1 MQRLSI
7 ISFFLLPFYIPKEV
21 FRMPVFKYE
30 ALDAQGVAIKDE
42 IEALSQKEAVSK
54 IRNMGYF
61 PTKVHARGEAK
72 KPTAKAAIRPT
83 KRRGAG
89 GKVKVK
95 YITQFARQ
103 LSTLQ
108 DAGLPILR
116 SLRILQ
122 EQQKSGTFKRVIGY
136 VGDDIEGG
144 STLSEAMGRFP
155 RAFDRLFVNMVAAG
169 ETGGVL
175 DLILAR
181 VADFMEKAQKL
192 KARVKSAMVY
202 PIVVLTAAFTIL
214 LLLMWKVIPQFEIV
228 LKEMTEGAQL
238 PAITRGVLA
247 VANWVG
253 KQYGWA
259 ILLAVPVAII
269 FLLRLVRQFQFGRFV
284 LDTIKLKIPVLGQLS
299 SKVAVTRWTRTLGTL
314 ISAGVPILDA
324 INVTRETSG
333 NEVFAN
339 MLGNVHN
346 SIRQGDT
353 FAGPLR
359 QSKTVDL
366 IVSNMVAVGE
376 ETGDLDKML
385 LKVAD
390 NYDEQVDVLVSS
402 LMSLLEPI
410 MIICLGLIV
419 LTIVLSIFLPMITI
433 ITKLNV

>member
-1 MQRLSI
+1 
-7 ISFFLLPFYIPKEV
+7 
-21 FRMPVFKYE
+21 MPLFQYA
-30 ALDAQGVAIKDE
+30 ALDAQGVEIKDE
-42 IEALSQKEAVSK
+42 IDALSQKEAISK

-61 PTKVHARGEAK
+61 PTKVRERGAGKKAGAK
-72 KPTAKAAIRPT
+72 KAAVGPTRK
-83 KRRGAG
+83 RGAG
-89 GKVKVK
+89 GRVRVK

-116 SLRILQ
+116 SLRILE

-136 VGDDIEGG
+136 VADDIEGG
-144 STLSEAMGRFP
+144 STLSEAMGRYP
-155 RAFDRLFVNMVAAG
+155 RTFDRLLVSMVAAG

-192 KARVKSAMVY
+192 KSRVKSAMVY

-214 LLLMWKVIPQFEIV
+214 LLLMKYVIPQFKTV
-228 LKEMTEGAQL
+228 LEEMVEGEL
-238 PAITRGVLA
+238 NPVTTTVLGISHWIA
-247 VANWVG
+247 T
-253 KQYGWA
+253 QYGWVV
-259 ILLAVPVAII
+259 ILSIPFGII
-269 FLLRLVRQFQFGRFV
+269 FLLRIARKFRTSRYV
-284 LDTIKLKIPVLGQLS
+284 LDSIKLKLPVMGQIT
-299 SKVAVTRWTRTLGTL
+299 SKVSVTRWTRTLGTL

-324 INVTRETSG
+324 INVTRETAG

-339 MLGNVHN
+339 MLNNVHN

-390 NYDEQVDVLVSS
+390 NYDEQVDVLVAS
-402 LMSLLEPI
+402 LMSMLEPI
-410 MIICLGLIV
+410 MIICLGGIV
-419 LTIVLSIFLPMITI
+419 MTIVLAVFLPMIQV
-433 ITKLNV
+433 ITTLGAQG

>member
-1 MQRLSI
+1 
-7 ISFFLLPFYIPKEV
+7 
-21 FRMPVFKYE
+21 MPVFQYA
-30 ALDAQGVAIKDE
+30 ALDAQGVEIKDE
-42 IEALSQKEAVSK
+42 IDALSQKEAISK

-61 PTKVHARGEAK
+61 PTKVRERGAGKKAGAR
-72 KPTAKAAIRPT
+72 KAAARPT
-83 KRRGAG
+83 RKRGAG

-116 SLRILQ
+116 SLRILE

-136 VGDDIEGG
+136 VADDIEGG
-144 STLSEAMGRFP
+144 STLSEAMARYP
-155 RAFDRLFVNMVAAG
+155 RTFDRLFTGMVAAG

-192 KARVKSAMVY
+192 KSRVKSAMIY
-202 PIVVLTAAFTIL
+202 PAVVLCAAFTIL
-214 LLLMWKVIPQFEIV
+214 TLLMTFVIPTFKTV
-228 LKEMTEGAQL
+228 LEEMVQGEL
-238 PAITRGVLA
+238 NPVTRTVLGISHWIA
-247 VANWVG
+247 T
-253 KQYGWA
+253 QYGWA
-259 ILLAVPVAII
+259 ILLGTPFAII
-269 FLLRLVRQFQFGRFV
+269 FLLRIVRQFRPGRYV
-284 LDTIKLKIPVLGQLS
+284 LDSIKLKLPVMGQLTGRVS
-299 SKVAVTRWTRTLGTL
+299 VTRWTRTLGTL

-324 INVTRETSG
+324 ITVTRETAG

-339 MLGNVHN
+339 MLNNVHN

-390 NYDEQVDVLVSS
+390 NYDEQVDVLVAS
-402 LMSLLEPI
+402 LMSMLEPI
-410 MIICLGLIV
+410 MILCLGCIV
-419 LTIVLSIFLPMITI
+419 MTIVLSVFLPMIQV
-433 ITKLNV
+433 ITSLGTQA

>member
-1 MQRLSI
+1 
-7 ISFFLLPFYIPKEV
+7 
-21 FRMPVFKYE
+21 MPVFQYS
-30 ALDAQGVAIKDE
+30 ALDAQGVEIKDE
-42 IEALSQKEAVSK
+42 VEALSQKEAISK

-61 PTKVHARGEAK
+61 PTKVRARGA
-72 KPTAKAAIRPT
+72 ARKAGARAAARPK

-89 GKVKVK
+89 GRVKVK
-95 YITQFARQ
+95 QITQFARQ

-116 SLRILQ
+116 SLRILE

-144 STLSEAMGRFP
+144 CTLSEALGRHP
-155 RAFDRLFVNMVAAG
+155 RAFDRLLVSMVAAG

-192 KARVKSAMVY
+192 KSRVISAMIY
-202 PIVVLTAAFTIL
+202 PAVVLTAAFLIL
-214 LLLMWKVIPQFEIV
+214 LGLMTFVVPSFKDA
-228 LKEMTEGAQL
+228 LSEMTEGQQL
-238 PAITRGVLA
+238 PKITRVVLA
-247 VANWVG
+247 ISSWIAFH
-253 KQYGWA
+253 YGWA
-259 ILLAVPVAII
+259 VLLGVPFATI
-269 FLLRLVRQFQFGRFV
+269 FLLRVARRFRAGRYV
-284 LDTIKLKIPVLGQLS
+284 LDTIKLKLPVIGQLS
-299 SKVAVTRWTRTLGTL
+299 SKVSVTRWTRTLGTL

-324 INVTRETSG
+324 INVTRETAG

-339 MLGNVHN
+339 MLGKVHN

-366 IVSNMVAVGE
+366 IVCNMVAVGE

-390 NYDEQVDVLVSS
+390 NFDEQVDVLVAS
-402 LMSLLEPI
+402 LMSMLEPI
-410 MIICLGLIV
+410 MIIVLGGMV
-419 LTIVLSIFLPMITI
+419 MTIVLAIFAPMIQI
-433 ITKLNV
+433 ITTLSAAA